1 MPLRSVKMNRFIF
14 GFQRRVWCPKCTP
27 LSSSCFMLTTAIAA
41 SLVCARPPA
50 ALLGCDAGTGWCA
63 ALASGGATHPA
74 IACRD
79 RGGGPPRGSGMRTRE
94 VDPSERAA
102 PDSIREPDRGPSP
115 AVPSSTDRPGQRHPP
130 PFSASVP
137 PMRAPLLAFLLL
149 GSTVLFAPM
158 PATAEPT
165 SAPSPAPDR
174 GVLWSPPMDGDLT
187 VTRPFDPPPHP
198 FAAGH
203 RGADLRGTPWTPVL
217 AAGNGVVVFA
227 GWVAGRPV
235 VSIDHPGGLRTTYE
249 PVASS
254 VAAGQTVA
262 RGSPIGTLAAGHGGC
277 PVEACLHWGLRRG
290 ETYLDPL
297 SLLQRPGVRLLPIE

>member
-1 MPLRSVKMNRFIF
+1 MR
-14 GFQRRVWCPKCTP
+14 
-27 LSSSCFMLTTAIAA
+27 A
-41 SLVCARPPA
+41 SLL
-50 ALLGCDAGTGWCA
+50 AL
-63 ALASGGATHPA
+63 
-74 IACRD
+74 
-79 RGGGPPRGSGMRTRE
+79 
-94 VDPSERAA
+94 
-102 PDSIREPDRGPSP
+102 
-115 AVPSSTDRPGQRHPP
+115 
-130 PFSASVP
+130 
-137 PMRAPLLAFLLL
+137 LLL
-149 GSTVLFAPM
+149 GSTVVFAPM

-165 SAPSPAPDR
+165 STSSPASAR
-174 GVLWSPPMDGDLT
+174 AVLWSPPMDGDLT

-203 RGADLRGTPWTPVL
+203 RGADLQGTPWTPVL

-235 VSIDHPGGLRTTYE
+235 VSIDHPSGLRTTYE

-297 SLLQRPGVRLLPIE
+297 CLLQRPRVRLLPIE